1 MIVEAL
7 IAQFQQRFD
16 YEKRAQVCLWF
27 DEKREFIRL
36 LPALHARLAHEPA
49 PFCLLEYDP
58 ATSVHHGQI
67 WIKHQIYRHLSAIP
81 AETRKAQRFVI
92 YVPFSED
99 RLDSSDEEEQ
109 HHLEL
114 LAEYR
119 VTGLIWR
126 IGGKRPSLFSFLRQ
140 AGVRLP
146 DSPSEQRRLW
156 DGGADSLLAKYV
168 AKFIDRLE
176 AFRDVTLT
184 PELVQS
190 KLVGDA
196 DQKIL
201 DLALAPEATWQDL
214 QQSGLAHEF
223 LETVRE
229 RYGFAVSMKDPASWV
244 REFVTILA
252 LTEAYLG
259 YGQAA
264 DFPFVNRLPPAPLRT
279 QHVQFLQRWL
289 RDAKSRPAWDRW
301 IAEVEEKLDL
311 SSWAGGLAGLS
322 FAFPHLV
329 KLRWNATVE
338 AFGRAAGK
346 ISDTEAFYQ
355 TQGDV
360 VRRESEFARA
370 SHLRLG
376 AWAVFE
382 ALGRFVTSCR
392 FTLQRIAEEH
402 SLSTLAHLYAQ
413 EAHKIDGQHLAIR
426 RGALEEDLPAVSHV
440 VDRSY
445 GEYANAISQRFT
457 DLAVAQGS
465 VDIEGVAPVT
475 TRLEH
480 SLWRAKGRR
489 AVVIVDALRFDC
501 AQEIKA
507 GLPEQNVTVEPLRAA
522 LPTITPIGI
531 TALMPISG
539 AQIGCDLQGNAV
551 RPRVNG
557 KDMAQRQNRLDY
569 LRAFGA
575 DCRDIDEIEGAT
587 NAPDGVGELL
597 VVFGHEDVDH
607 IGHGDGA
614 ALIRHLD
621 VEIRR
626 LVRLVRKLHRW
637 GYLSVHVVTDHG
649 FILLDED
656 RLPPEVQCDKAWCHV
671 LKERFALVPST
682 ADLPLPT
689 FSFEYDGDVRIA
701 FPPGMAFFKAE
712 KSFSHGGAT
721 LQEMIIPHLIS
732 RAGPA
737 RAKRVSIEVVLP
749 TYTLMQ
755 SVVKVVLRG
764 RLEGAA
770 NASQMTLP
778 FGDGGRTLSLDVLRT
793 EQSGERRS
801 VLADG
806 RPKEVQVNAKDKQEV
821 SVTLFFHT
829 ALHFEQG
836 ELLSLEI
843 RDTET
848 DEQFPPGGIKLT
860 VGRTM

>member
-1 MIVEAL
+1 MILDAL

-16 YEKRAQVCLWF
+16 YEKRAEVCLWF
-27 DEKREFIRL
+27 DERREFTQL
-36 LPALHARLAHEPA
+36 LPALRAHVAQQPA
-49 PFCLLEYDP
+49 PLRLLEYDP
-58 ATSVHHGQI
+58 GARHGQI
-67 WIKHQIYRHLSAIP
+67 WIKHQIYKHLSAMPYEI
-81 AETRKAQRFVI
+81 RKVQRFVI
-92 YVPFSED
+92 YVPLSED
-99 RLDSSDEEEQ
+99 RLDSPNDDGQ

-114 LAEYR
+114 FGEYR
-119 VTGLIWR
+119 IALLPWR

-140 AGVRLP
+140 AGIRLP
-146 DSPSEQRRLW
+146 DSPAEQRRLW
-156 DGGADSLLAKYV
+156 EGGEDSLLAKYV
-168 AKFIDRLE
+168 TRFVDRPE

-201 DLALAPEATWQDL
+201 DLALAPEVAWQDF
-214 QQSGLAHEF
+214 QQSGLASEF
-223 LETVRE
+223 LQAVRE
-229 RYGFAVSMKDPASWV
+229 RYGFAAPMRDPASWV
-244 REFVTILA
+244 QEFVAVLA

-259 YGQAA
+259 YGQPI
-264 DFPFVNRLPPAPLRT
+264 DFPFSDRLPPAPLRT
-279 QHVQFLQRWL
+279 HHVQFLQRWL
-289 RDAKSRPAWDRW
+289 RDAESRPAWDRW
-301 IAEVEEKLDL
+301 IAEVEEKLNL
-311 SSWAGGLAGLS
+311 SSWAAGREGLS

-338 AFGRAAGK
+338 AFERAAGK
-346 ISDTEAFYQ
+346 ISDTEAFYVK
-355 TQGDV
+355 QGEV

-376 AWAVFE
+376 AWVVFE

-392 FTLQRIAEEH
+392 LALQRIADQH
-402 SLSTLAHLYAQ
+402 SLSTLAHLYAE

-426 RGALEEDLPAVSHV
+426 RRALEEDLPAVSHV

-465 VDIEGVAPVT
+465 LDIEGVAPVT
-475 TRLEH
+475 KRLEH
-480 SLWRAKGRR
+480 SLWHAKGRR

-522 LPTITPIGI
+522 LPTITPVGM

-539 AQIGCDLQGNAV
+539 AQIGCDLQGNTV

-557 KDMAQRQNRLDY
+557 RDMAQRQNRLDY

-637 GYLSVHVVTDHG
+637 AYLSVHVVTDHG
-649 FILLDED
+649 FILLDEE

-671 LKERFALVPST
+671 LKERFALVPAT

-689 FSFEYDGDVRIA
+689 FPFEYDGDVRIA
-701 FPPGMAFFKAE
+701 VPPGMAFFKAE

-721 LQEMIIPHLIS
+721 LQEVIIPHLIS
-732 RAGPA
+732 RAEPA
-737 RAKRVSIEVVLP
+737 RAKRVSVEVVLP

-755 SVVKVVLRG
+755 SVVKIVLRG

-770 NASQMTLP
+770 NASQMSLG

-806 RPKEVQVNAKDKQEV
+806 RPKEVQVNAKDKREV
-821 SVTLFFHT
+821 TVMLFFHT
-829 ALHFEQG
+829 ALRLEQG
-836 ELLSLEI
+836 ELLNLEI
-843 RDTET
+843 RDAETE
-848 DEQFPPGGIKLT
+848 EQFPPGGIKLT